1 MLISVVVP
9 VYNAEGT
16 LEELID
22 RLSKVLEP
30 AVELGEL
37 ILINDGSR
45 DRSWE
50 VVKELASRHE
60 WVRGM
65 DLMRNYGQHNALL
78 CGIRAAKYE
87 VIVTLDDDLQ
97 NPPEEIP
104 RLLAKLD
111 EGFDVVYGSVAE
123 PRYGLWRGIG
133 TRLTKLALRI
143 AIGSDIADK
152 VSAFR
157 VFSTHLRESFAAY
170 AGPYV
175 SIDVLLSWGTT
186 RYADIPVAHAAR
198 AEGRSSY
205 SFGRLATH
213 ALNVLTGFST
223 RPLRAA

>member
-78 CGIRAAKYE
+78 CGIRAARYE
-87 VIVTLDDDLQ
+87 LIVTLDDDLQ

-104 RLLAKLD
+104 KLLDALVD
-111 EGFDVVYGSVAE
+111 GVDVVYGAPPHGVH
-123 PRYGLWRGIG
+123 GLWRN
-133 TRLTKLALRI
+133 LASQMAKIVLQGALGAETARI
-143 AIGSDIADK
+143 RIQLGFGDVVLPETTTPRRRRSRMMRDAISM
-152 VSAFR
+152 
-157 VFSTHLRESFAAY
+157 
-170 AGPYV
+170 
-175 SIDVLLSWGTT
+175 
-186 RYADIPVAHAAR
+186 
-198 AEGRSSY
+198 
-205 SFGRLATH
+205 
-213 ALNVLTGFST
+213 
-223 RPLRAA
+223 